1 MFRENIRNSN
11 GISSGNTPRPSSAT
25 DIATQSSPRE
35 ALTRIAEESGEY
47 RAAFDSRLHTTWTI
61 RRRSAITRGRSSSIS
76 IVTFLR
82 PPPVKKMF
90 FASSTKS
97 PTATG
102 PGVTDNMPVSMRAT
116 SSRSLIRS
124 RIRSLW
130 DLMMRMNCTISAES
144 RELKDSSRVST
155 EP

>member
-1 MFRENIRNSN
+1 M
-11 GISSGNTPRPSSAT
+11 
-25 DIATQSSPRE
+25 
-35 ALTRIAEESGEY
+35 
-47 RAAFDSRLHTTWTI
+47 
-61 RRRSAITRGRSSSIS
+61 RRRSAITQGRSSSIS

-90 FASSTKS
+90 FASSTRS
-97 PTATG
+97 PASTG
-102 PGVTDNMPVSMRAT
+102 SGATDNMPVSMRAT

-130 DLMMRMNCTISAES
+130 DLMMRMNCTISAVS

-155 EP
+155 DPLMEVRAPAARGSPSPGTRLASSPTPPEASCPAW